1 MLPVKVP
8 GVSDALGE
16 RLVALRHDLHRHP
29 ELAFEE
35 RRTQARLRAELERLS
50 PASIEEAGGT
60 GLVARIAGRDRR
72 APAVAVRGDI
82 DALPITEETGAPFAS
97 EVPGRM
103 HACGHDVHASWAVGA
118 AALLAEEPAA
128 GDVLIVLQPAE
139 EVARGAQ
146 SILDSGA
153 LDGAAAIF
161 GGHVDLRFEVGTAV
175 AQAGPLAAS
184 ADTFRIGLSGGG
196 AHGARPH
203 EAADPVVAG
212 AALVGALQTIVSRRL
227 APGTPAVVTVG
238 TFHAG
243 TAPNIIPTGAELS
256 GTLRALDPEVRRTLH
271 REVESIARAVGDLHG
286 VEVEV
291 EIREGAPPLVNSEE
305 AAGWARRAVAEVFGE
320 QALRPLPALNLAGE
334 DFAEYLERIPG
345 CFLRIG
351 ARRPDA
357 PVVSAHSPRFLPDDG
372 AVAAGAALLAG
383 CARIAS
389 DALRAG

>member
-8 GVSDALGE
+8 GVPDELRE

-50 PASIEEAGGT
+50 PASLEEAGGT

-118 AALLAEEPAA
+118 AALLAEDPAA

-139 EVARGAQ
+139 EVARGAR
-146 SILDSGA
+146 SMLDSGA

-271 REVESIARAVGDLHG
+271 REVESIARAVGELHG
-286 VEVEV
+286 IEVEV

-320 QALRPLPALNLAGE
+320 QALRPLPVLNLAGE

-357 PVVSAHSPRFLPDDG
+357 PVVSAHSPRFLPDDD

-389 DALRAG
+389 DALRTG

>member
-1 MLPVKVP
+1 MNVP
-8 GVSDALGE
+8 GVSGALRE
-16 RLVALRHDLHRHP
+16 RLVALRHDLHRRP

-35 RRTQARLRAELERLS
+35 RETQARLREELELLA
-50 PASIEEAGGT
+50 PASLDEAGGT
-60 GLVARIAGRDRR
+60 GLVARIAGRDRE

-128 GDVLIVLQPAE
+128 GDVLVVLQPAE
-139 EVARGAQ
+139 EVARGARA
-146 SILDSGA
+146 ILESGV
-153 LDGAAAIF
+153 LDGVAAIF

-184 ADTFRIGLSGGG
+184 ADTFRIELAGGG

-203 EAADPVVAG
+203 EARDPVVAG
-212 AALVGALQTIVSRRL
+212 AALVGTLQTIVSRRL

-243 TAPNIIPTGAELS
+243 TAPNIIPARAELS
-256 GTLRALDPEVRRTLH
+256 GTLRALDPEVRTTLH
-271 REVESIARAVGDLHG
+271 REVESIARAVGDLYG
-286 VEVEV
+286 VAAEV

-305 AAGWARRAVAEVFGE
+305 ASGWARRAVAEVFGE
-320 QALRPLPALNLAGE
+320 EALRPLPVLNLAGE
-334 DFAEYLERIPG
+334 DFAEYLERMPG

-351 ARRPDA
+351 ARRSDQPA
-357 PVVSAHSPRFLPDDG
+357 VSAHSPRFLPDDG
-372 AVAAGAALLAG
+372 AVAAGAALLAR
-383 CARIAS
+383 CARTAS
-389 DALRAG
+389 EALRAR